1 MKKCTGLIFHYFLS
15 DVYKHI
21 IICLYKM
28 LSFLFSHPTIE
39 KADFEDIKYAIQ
51 KPTAVVSFAAD
62 GSAKGE
68 GAILINTLP
77 SHEQDILIQC
87 TIHSSEEERTI
98 NELLNSYSCDPNE
111 ISIIVYGKNANDP
124 TVERKY
130 YQLKKLGF
138 PRVYVYY
145 GGMFEWA
152 LLNELYGADEFPTT
166 QKIRDILKFKSSHS
180 AIISK
185 YKMLKY

>member
-1 MKKCTGLIFHYFLS
+1 
-15 DVYKHI
+15 
-21 IICLYKM
+21 M
-28 LSFLFSHPTIE
+28 LSFLFSYPTIQ

-51 KPTAVVSFAAD
+51 KPTS
-62 GSAKGE
+62 
-68 GAILINTLP
+68 AILINTLP
-77 SHEQDILIQC
+77 SHEQDTLIQF
-87 TIHSSEEERTI
+87 TIHSSEEEKTI
-98 NELLNSYSCDPNE
+98 NDLLNSYTYDPNE

-124 TVERKY
+124 TIEKKY

-138 PRVYVYY
+138 LRVYVYY